1 MVQRDRPM
9 SPTTRRNGSSWRILL
24 KNSDVQRRQ
33 NSLEIFSKVDS
44 QLEATSTPLR
54 AVSAGFS
61 EYAAPLA
68 SRIGNG
74 AHNANNFFA
83 SARREFFNKI
93 GETQSDSYGAM
104 NVRFGESRTLSSAVE
119 IGGSTLFSHKRNYAP
134 MRQSVLL
141 WATAWAFGFPRL
153 F

>member
-93 GETQSDSYGAM
+93 RQQWTFDAPRILLVFARFKRGEI
-104 NVRFGESRTLSSAVE
+104 R
-119 IGGSTLFSHKRNYAP
+119 
-134 MRQSVLL
+134 
-141 WATAWAFGFPRL
+141 
-153 F
+153 